1 MSIIKTI
8 RTALLLT
15 GALVSFASFGAV
27 LGGGRM
33 VFADEVKPLEGF
45 CNEVGADK
53 EVCANSAS
61 DPGGKSLLEKDGIVD
76 RVFRLISWLTGMLA
90 VVFIFVG
97 GFKLA
102 VSGGDKD
109 SVKSARN
116 MIIYAMV
123 GLTVILLSNLIF
135 NLIIGLVKGTSS
147 T

>member
-1 MSIIKTI
+1 MSLVKSIK
-8 RTALLLT
+8 TALLVM
-15 GALVSFASFGAV
+15 GVLVSPLLLTMNSS
-27 LGGGRM
+27 
-33 VFADEVKPLEGF
+33 VFADEVKPLESF

-90 VVFIFVG
+90 VVFIFIG

-135 NLIIGLVKGTSS
+135 NLIIGAVKGTSS